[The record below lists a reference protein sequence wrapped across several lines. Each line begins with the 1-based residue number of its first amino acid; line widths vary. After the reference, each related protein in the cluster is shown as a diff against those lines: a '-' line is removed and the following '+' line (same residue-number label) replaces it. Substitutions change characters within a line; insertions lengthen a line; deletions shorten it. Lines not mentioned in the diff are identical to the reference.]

1 MNVWVSH
8 LTSFQHPLGVTAIQV
23 TVSPPAWSM
32 ELSLREG
39 QISGNAH
46 EVIGT
51 TAGKW
56 GHADKVLAE
65 CGRCSYSVKHV
76 EVYFASQADQ
86 LAPVHKTDLS
96 FILFSTE
103 GPSLWFSRENQCQR
117 RSSSSAVSSMHLLLA
132 SSTEEENHLK
142 GRAERTFVLLPPG
155 RATRGDL
162 LFQILAPEPARKH
175 KLSSQH
181 RLSTS
186 WQGLVCAWYIYQNLK
201 IKEKGKEKTKMHKMR
216 NESAGWWKQ
225 TCQGDVKL

>member
-1 MNVWVSH
+1 MDVWVSH
-8 LTSFQHPLGVTAIQV
+8 LTSFQHLLGVTAIQV
-23 TVSPPAWSM
+23 TVSPPAWSL
-32 ELSLREG
+32 ELSLHEG

-117 RSSSSAVSSMHLLLA
+117 HSSSSAVSSMHLLLA

-142 GRAERTFVLLPPG
+142 GRAGEPLFCCLLAGPHVGICCSRSWLQSQPGSTNSAPSTDCQPPDKVLCVPNIF
-155 RATRGDL
+155 T
-162 LFQILAPEPARKH
+162 
-175 KLSSQH
+175 
-181 RLSTS
+181 
-186 WQGLVCAWYIYQNLK
+186 K
-201 IKEKGKEKTKMHKMR
+201 I
-216 NESAGWWKQ
+216 
-225 TCQGDVKL
+225 